1 MIFTMFNLG
10 AWSAN
15 LSENVCKILYSRGSC
30 KVQWYIK
37 SQEICT
43 EEKRGIKVYRLV
55 CNRLLKMA
63 TSLKIRLQT
72 CLYIEPYT
80 KLCLTDRKYHLQS
93 RIGIPRESYQDMKLT
108 LKDQFSRRFK
118 SFRVDI

>member
-10 AWSAN
+10 TWSAN
-15 LSENVCKILYSRGSC
+15 LSENVCKILYSRGSY

-43 EEKRGIKVYRLV
+43 EEKGGIKVYRLV

-63 TSLKIRLQT
+63 SSLKIRLQT
-72 CLYIEPYT
+72 CLYREPYT
-80 KLCLTDRKYHLQS
+80 KLCLTDRKHHTN
-93 RIGIPRESYQDMKLT
+93 QDRKLT
-108 LKDQFSRRFK
+108 LKDQTFILRFK